1 MEFLCSKC
9 GACCRAA
16 GKMNGAKYGLPIKK
30 DGSCA
35 HLVGNECSI
44 YEHRPSICRVSNMTH
59 KSFYQSKKSYFIQAT
74 KRCHELIDEEGLNSS
89 YKINI
94 KEYNV

>member
-9 GACCRAA
+9 GACCRSA

-44 YEHRPSICRVSNMTH
+44 YEDRPSICRVSNMTH
-59 KSFYQSKKSYFIQAT
+59 KPFYQSKKSYFIQAT
-74 KRCHELIDEEGLNSS
+74 ERCHELIDEEGLDSS

>member
-1 MEFLCSKC
+1 MEFLCSQC

-35 HLVGNECSI
+35 NLVGNICSI
-44 YEHRPSICRVSNMTH
+44 YSKRPDICRVDSMTH
-59 KSFYQSKKSYFIQAT
+59 SNLYKNKKDYYIKAT
-74 KRCHELIDEEGLNSS
+74 KNCHILIDAEGLDAK
-89 YKINI
+89 YKIDI
-94 KEYNV
+94 KKYN

>member
-1 MEFLCSKC
+1 MDFLCSKC

-35 HLVGNECSI
+35 NLVGNICSI
-44 YEHRPSICRVSNMTH
+44 YDKRPNICRVSEMTH
-59 KSFYQSKKSYFIQAT
+59 KPFYQSKKSYFIQAT
-74 KRCHELIDEEGLNSS
+74 KRCHVLIDEENLDSS
-89 YKINI
+89 YKIDI
-94 KEYNV
+94 KEYDV

>member
-16 GKMNGAKYGLPIKK
+16 GKMDGAKYGLPIKK

-35 HLVGNECSI
+35 HLIGNECSI
-44 YEHRPSICRVSNMTH
+44 YKDRPSICKVSNTTH
-59 KSFYQSKKSYFIQAT
+59 KPFYQSKKSYFIQAT
-74 KRCHELIDEEGLNSS
+74 KRCHELIDEEGLDSS